1 MRLSKVC
8 LSTTTLALCLTLMSG
23 AGWADGYDT
32 SGIKVSPQLAA
43 RVPAKIKDAG
53 VLVGGSD
60 NAYAPWSYLAGAD
73 GQTPEGIDVDIGNA
87 IAAKWGL
94 KYESRTAPFDSI
106 LPSLGSKY
114 DIGINAFSVTNER
127 LKVVNFVT
135 YFYSTSLW
143 AIKAGNPTGFD
154 PNDIC
159 GRNLALQSGTWHE
172 EQVTKISEDCVKAGK
187 PAVTILPFGQ
197 QTEALTR
204 VAAGGADA
212 TISGDS
218 QIALAAMHSEGML
231 ETLPASGVMGE
242 SGVNGIP
249 VPKTDME
256 LTQLVADTLNELIA
270 DGTYADLMAAW
281 GLDVSI
287 DKAEIN
293 PKVDY

>member
-1 MRLSKVC
+1 MLSKTC
-8 LSTTTLALCLTLMSG
+8 ATAAFLTLLASG
-23 AGWADGYDT
+23 TALAEGYDT
-32 SGIKVSPQLAA
+32 SGITVNPDLAA
-43 RVPAKIKDAG
+43 RVPAKIKEAG
-53 VLVGGSD
+53 VLIGGSD
-60 NAYAPWSYLAGAD
+60 NAYAPWSYLAGED

-106 LPSLGSKY
+106 LPALGSKY

-127 LKVVNFVT
+127 MKVVNFVT
-135 YFYSTSLW
+135 YFVSTSLW
-143 AIKAGNPTGFD
+143 AVKAGNPTGFD
-154 PNDIC
+154 SQNIC

-172 EQVTKISEDCVKAGK
+172 EQVQKISDECVAAGK
-187 PAVTILPFGQ
+187 PAITILPFGQ

-218 QIALAAMHSEGML
+218 QIALAVKHSEGTL
-231 ETLPASGVMGE
+231 ETMKAYGVMGE

-249 VPKTDME
+249 VPKNDME
-256 LTQLVADTLNELIA
+256 LTQLVADTLNDLIA
-270 DGTYADLMAAW
+270 DGTYAQLMAAW
-281 GLDVSI
+281 GLTVTI

>member
-1 MRLSKVC
+1 MHTK
-8 LSTTTLALCLTLMSG
+8 TCLTAAFLLLTASG
-23 AGWADGYDT
+23 LAMAEGFDT
-32 SGIKVSPQLAA
+32 SGIKVNPELAA
-43 RVPAKIKDAG
+43 RVPAKIREAG

-60 NAYAPWSYLAGAD
+60 NAYAPWSYLAGED
-73 GQTPEGIDVDIGNA
+73 GQTPEGIDVDLGEA

-94 KYESRTAPFDSI
+94 TYESRTAPFDSI
-106 LPSLGSKY
+106 LPALGSKY

-127 LKVVNFVT
+127 MKVVNFVT

-143 AIKAGNPTGFD
+143 AVKAGNPSGFN
-154 PNDIC
+154 PEDIC
-159 GRNLALQSGTWHE
+159 GANLAMQSGTWHE
-172 EQVTKISEDCVKAGK
+172 EQVTLISEQCVADGK

-218 QIALAAMHSEGML
+218 QIALAVKNSEGTL
-231 ETLPASGVMGE
+231 ETMKAYGVMGE

-249 VPKTDME
+249 VPKDDME
-256 LTQLVADTLNELIA
+256 LTQLVADTLNDLIA
-270 DGTYADLMAAW
+270 DGTYAELMAAW
-281 GLDVSI
+281 GLSVTI

>member
-1 MRLSKVC
+1 MQSKTC
-8 LSTTTLALCLTLMSG
+8 LTAAFLLLTSSSLTLAEG
-23 AGWADGYDT
+23 FDT
-32 SGIKVSPQLAA
+32 SGIKVNPELAA
-43 RVPAKIKDAG
+43 RVPAKIREAG

-60 NAYAPWSYLAGAD
+60 NAYAPWSYLAGED
-73 GQTPEGIDVDIGNA
+73 GQTPEGIDVDIGEA

-94 KYESRTAPFDSI
+94 TYESRTAPFDSI
-106 LPSLGSKY
+106 LPALGSKY

-127 LKVVNFVT
+127 MKVVNFVS

-143 AIKAGNPTGFD
+143 AVKAGNPSGFN
-154 PNDIC
+154 PEDIC
-159 GRNLALQSGTWHE
+159 GTNLAMQSGTWHE
-172 EQVTKISEDCVKAGK
+172 EQVTLISDECVANGKA
-187 PAVTILPFGQ
+187 AITILPFGL

-218 QIALAAMHSEGML
+218 QIALAVKNSEGTL
-231 ETLPASGVMGE
+231 ETMKAFGVMGE

-249 VPKTDME
+249 VPKADME
-256 LTQLVADTLNELIA
+256 LTQLVADTLNDLIA
-270 DGTYADLMAAW
+270 DGTYGELMAAW
-281 GLDVSI
+281 GLSVTI